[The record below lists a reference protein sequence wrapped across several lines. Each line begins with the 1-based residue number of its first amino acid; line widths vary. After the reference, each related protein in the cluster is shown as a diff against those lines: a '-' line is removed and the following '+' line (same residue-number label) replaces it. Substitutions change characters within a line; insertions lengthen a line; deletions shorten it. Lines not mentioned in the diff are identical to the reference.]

1 MKHKRSAAG
10 CCGLDPYHMIF
21 VFGGFSDIKGSYTS
35 MEWFNFDNPG
45 KGWKVIEIQHE
56 DWKGM
61 YRIRVAQLSQNKLLV
76 FGGHENTDSYE
87 ITVNEDGTLLS
98 VEPTDQMLEHSE
110 DHSFK
115 VVGGRLY
122 ASNNADEMVIYENA
136 KWNTIEW

>member
-1 MKHKRSAAG
+1 M
-10 CCGLDPYHMIF
+10 
-21 VFGGFSDIKGSYTS
+21 
-35 MEWFNFDNPG
+35 
-45 KGWKVIEIQHE
+45 IEIQHE

-136 KWNTIEW
+136 KWNTIE